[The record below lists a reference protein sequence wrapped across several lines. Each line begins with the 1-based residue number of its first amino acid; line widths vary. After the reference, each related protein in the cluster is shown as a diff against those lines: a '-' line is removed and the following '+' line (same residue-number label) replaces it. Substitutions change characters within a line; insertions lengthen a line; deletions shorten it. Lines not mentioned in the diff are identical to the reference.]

1 MLQAERDDWNV
12 SYELGDTWKNA
23 RKIKLKNSSL
33 FKIDVLVYPEFSFK
47 NVIITQIYQVLFD
60 LSPAIE
66 ISLWKGMKA
75 TAQVKIPIYNDG
87 YGAREGKVHPG
98 FLTLSQ
104 RFRLPYNVFGKFSV
118 GYFSGNRYGADVD
131 FFRPFND
138 ERFSLLARIG
148 YTGAGRWDGFK
159 FQYDPSLWRVT
170 WSLGGN
176 FYWPRFNTQFTLKA
190 EQYLLKEKGIKFDM
204 IRHFRYCSIGFYA
217 MKAEHAKANGGFRFQ
232 VALPPY
238 KYKRKGYVPRVNTST
253 NMGISYN
260 AGNER
265 YYYKEYKAEA
275 SDNIMEENSFN
286 PYFIKLALAT
296 VALTSVMFTSC
307 EKEEFNVAPVEL
319 DPASA
324 TIAITVYDLGDRSI
338 ITEGL
343 NITGDTEV
351 KAGADGKIAPE
362 TRKFTATKKDYLP
375 GEGQAVIPALNKGQF
390 AFVPVNI
397 FLQKITDAAKDVY
410 PTPDPETIKPE
421 IGQVVD
427 GGSYTNDSPESVV
440 KELSYTAYVGQTVTN
455 IDEVKTWI
463 DANIPATKALSNEE
477 LKAVLKA
484 AVEGLNTGFTAVVR
498 TEEVT
503 IAPYTTVTLKAT
515 TNYQTSVNNVS
526 ATVDGVVYN
535 IPGVNIKVALNTTA
549 TQDIVSITHDHGHG
563 HGNGNNAG
571 GGNGDGTAY

>member
-1 MLQAERDDWNV
+1 MTYTKEEYAKSYTEILEIFKYIPENLLKKIPNSIIKKYYENMDKSYKYAYDIGRSLEDQKVSQLTKILLANIYIKYWATERDKKRIEIYD
-12 SYELGDTWKNA
+12 
-23 RKIKLKNSSL
+23 RKILEKN
-33 FKIDVLVYPEFSFK
+33 E
-47 NVIITQIYQVLFD
+47 
-60 LSPAIE
+60 IE
-66 ISLWKGMKA
+66 KRKKYNIGNIFTNNTNTA
-75 TAQVKIPIYNDG
+75 TANHIVDENRSLIEVK
-87 YGAREGKVHPG
+87 KKS
-98 FLTLSQ
+98 F
-104 RFRLPYNVFGKFSV
+104 
-118 GYFSGNRYGADVD
+118 FSG
-131 FFRPFND
+131 
-138 ERFSLLARIG
+138 
-148 YTGAGRWDGFK
+148 
-159 FQYDPSLWRVT
+159 
-170 WSLGGN
+170 
-176 FYWPRFNTQFTLKA
+176 
-190 EQYLLKEKGIKFDM
+190 
-204 IRHFRYCSIGFYA
+204 
-217 MKAEHAKANGGFRFQ
+217 
-232 VALPPY
+232 
-238 KYKRKGYVPRVNTST
+238 VN
-253 NMGISYN
+253 
-260 AGNER
+260 A
-265 YYYKEYKAEA
+265 
-275 SDNIMEENSFN
+275 
-286 PYFIKLALAT
+286 KLALAT

-427 GGSYTNDSPESVV
+427 GGSYTNDSPEPVV
-440 KELSYTAYVGQTVTN
+440 QELSYTAYVGQTVTN

>member
-1 MLQAERDDWNV
+1 M
-12 SYELGDTWKNA
+12 K
-23 RKIKLKNSSL
+23 KK
-33 FKIDVLVYPEFSFK
+33 SF
-47 NVIITQIYQVLFD
+47 
-60 LSPAIE
+60 
-66 ISLWKGMKA
+66 
-75 TAQVKIPIYNDG
+75 
-87 YGAREGKVHPG
+87 
-98 FLTLSQ
+98 
-104 RFRLPYNVFGKFSV
+104 
-118 GYFSGNRYGADVD
+118 FSG
-131 FFRPFND
+131 
-138 ERFSLLARIG
+138 
-148 YTGAGRWDGFK
+148 
-159 FQYDPSLWRVT
+159 
-170 WSLGGN
+170 
-176 FYWPRFNTQFTLKA
+176 
-190 EQYLLKEKGIKFDM
+190 
-204 IRHFRYCSIGFYA
+204 
-217 MKAEHAKANGGFRFQ
+217 
-232 VALPPY
+232 
-238 KYKRKGYVPRVNTST
+238 VN
-253 NMGISYN
+253 
-260 AGNER
+260 A
-265 YYYKEYKAEA
+265 
-275 SDNIMEENSFN
+275 
-286 PYFIKLALAT
+286 KLALAT

-427 GGSYTNDSPESVV
+427 GGSYTNDSPEPVV
-440 KELSYTAYVGQTVTN
+440 QELSYTAYVGQTVTN

-463 DANIPATKALSNEE
+463 DANIP
-477 LKAVLKA
+477 VLKA

>member
-1 MLQAERDDWNV
+1 MKKKSFLSGV
-12 SYELGDTWKNA
+12 NA
-23 RKIKLKNSSL
+23 
-33 FKIDVLVYPEFSFK
+33 
-47 NVIITQIYQVLFD
+47 
-60 LSPAIE
+60 
-66 ISLWKGMKA
+66 
-75 TAQVKIPIYNDG
+75 
-87 YGAREGKVHPG
+87 
-98 FLTLSQ
+98 
-104 RFRLPYNVFGKFSV
+104 
-118 GYFSGNRYGADVD
+118 
-131 FFRPFND
+131 
-138 ERFSLLARIG
+138 
-148 YTGAGRWDGFK
+148 
-159 FQYDPSLWRVT
+159 
-170 WSLGGN
+170 
-176 FYWPRFNTQFTLKA
+176 
-190 EQYLLKEKGIKFDM
+190 
-204 IRHFRYCSIGFYA
+204 
-217 MKAEHAKANGGFRFQ
+217 
-232 VALPPY
+232 
-238 KYKRKGYVPRVNTST
+238 
-253 NMGISYN
+253 
-260 AGNER
+260 
-265 YYYKEYKAEA
+265 
-275 SDNIMEENSFN
+275 
-286 PYFIKLALAT
+286 KLALAA

-324 TIAITVYDLGDRSI
+324 TIAVTVYDLGDRSI

-427 GGSYTNDSPESVV
+427 GGSYTNDGPNPQD
-440 KELSYTAYVGQTVTN
+440 KELSYTAYVGQTVT
-455 IDEVKTWI
+455 
-463 DANIPATKALSNEE
+463 
-477 LKAVLKA
+477 KA